1 MGHSNLWGRINRP
14 SGRPGSSDMPVDFGT
29 VPLTDSNAIADYSN
43 NLTLPTAHSGMTSN
57 LRYTGSAIFFGPRS
71 PTRGQL
77 EQKPLNRLYSAT
89 TCVAEPPT
97 QFSKDK

>member
-29 VPLTDSNAIADYSN
+29 VPLTDSNTIADYSN

-71 PTRGQL
+71 DHGSAGAKASEPTLFRHHL
-77 EQKPLNRLYSAT
+77 RS
-89 TCVAEPPT
+89 
-97 QFSKDK
+97 